1 MKFDF
6 SVSPAT
12 PGQGTERRHRRALF
26 SVPVTFHHL
35 AAGGVRTSHG
45 ISLDISE
52 GGLGAL
58 VQGSLQVG
66 ETVAIDLPLAERVLN
81 AIAIVRH
88 TSEVSSGFEFVGL
101 NPEERMQILSVTGP
115 GLN

>member
-1 MKFDF
+1 MKLAM
-6 SVSPAT
+6 PPLPIAQT
-12 PGQGTERRHRRALF
+12 GERPRRYPRALF
-26 SVPVTFHHL
+26 SVPLTVHHL

-66 ETVAIDLPLAERVLN
+66 ETIAVDLALVEQKISAV
-81 AIAIVRH
+81 AIVRH
-88 TSEVSSGFEFVGL
+88 TSNISSGFEFVGL
-101 NPEERMQILSVTGP
+101 TLEERLQITSVVGSA
-115 GLN
+115 